1 MNRISDMSSL
11 DSLGSNLSLVGSFD
25 VMRIDIVVSE
35 LCEKKGKPRGAARK
49 PNGKPSPSI
58 PEELPAF
65 LCERVGVE
73 LEVLKVTDG
82 LSDDNKPNAL
92 YVSRGQLK
100 KLTSTMINFSFNVR
114 YISQQVCG
122 PTRLCYE
129 LLRSYQN
136 AHQHFYYEIGDIA
149 FVHAL
154 SHRRSICRCSVS
166 CIKSPTCIKM

>member
-1 MNRISDMSSL
+1 
-11 DSLGSNLSLVGSFD
+11 
-25 VMRIDIVVSE
+25 MRIDIVVSE
-35 LCEKKGKPRGAARK
+35 TSEKKVKSRTGARK
-49 PNGKPSPSI
+49 SNGKPTLPI

-114 YISQQVCG
+114 YISQQVSSLV
-122 PTRLCYE
+122 TI
-129 LLRSYQN
+129 
-136 AHQHFYYEIGDIA
+136 H
-149 FVHAL
+149 
-154 SHRRSICRCSVS
+154 
-166 CIKSPTCIKM
+166 KT